1 MNNVPV
7 SQVESWLGK
16 RRMAK
21 VGKIW
26 SEGNGV
32 MVILKEGLT
41 NDKWDTNGIF
51 ISHEETIS
59 DQKAELLQFFE
70 DIVEDT

>member
-1 MNNVPV
+1 MNT
-7 SQVESWLGK
+7 EMITKWLGK

-51 ISHEETIS
+51 ISHEETLA
-59 DQKAELLQFFE
+59 DQKAELIQFFD
-70 DIVEDT
+70 DIVEENN